1 MDNMKTACVNV
12 AVNSKEDS
20 APVDPATAFG
30 ATAPG
35 APEPTFTITEAQL
48 RELMASIAARD
59 LSSEAAAPAASG
71 VTMSTG
77 PRQATM
83 PEACVA
89 YKLLTRL
96 EQATSRM
103 IVGTRDRVAVPGNLY
118 VVDKASPLV
127 LALLAAS
134 CLVAASGAEKVSA
147 YFTRLA
153 ANTASKSSDR
163 SLR

>member
-1 MDNMKTACVNV
+1 MDSMKTAFVNV

-20 APVDPATAFG
+20 APVDPAAALV

-48 RELMASIAARD
+48 RELMASIAPWN
-59 LSSEAAAPAASG
+59 LGSEAAAPA
-71 VTMSTG
+71 STG
-77 PRQATM
+77 ALTVAARREATK
-83 PEACVA
+83 PEACA
-89 YKLLTRL
+89 THKLLTQL
-96 EQATSRM
+96 EQFTSRL
-103 IVGTRDRVAVPGNLY
+103 IIGTRDRVVVPGNLY

-127 LALLAAS
+127 LALLAAG

-147 YFTRLA
+147 YFTLLA
-153 ANTASKSSDR
+153 ANTAAKSSDR